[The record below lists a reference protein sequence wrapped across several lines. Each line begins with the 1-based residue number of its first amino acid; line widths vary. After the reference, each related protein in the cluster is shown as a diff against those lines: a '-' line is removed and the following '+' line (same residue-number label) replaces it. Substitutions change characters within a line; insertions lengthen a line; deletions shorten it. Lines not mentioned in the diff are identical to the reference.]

1 MVKGISSLILFSI
14 ILFVCFFTTCSTT
27 IKQKPDYDI
36 NKEYAAFLVVNYPQ
50 STDILNTAKDKSVGE
65 GYEIGPVVFYEPGTT
80 DFTYKIKQLIPSKQ
94 ISLIWI
100 ISSLFDVPNI
110 QKALTG
116 AEYKGYV
123 RYMPVSGQ
131 TSR

>member
-1 MVKGISSLILFSI
+1 LINRKILITLFSI
-14 ILFVCFFTTCSTT
+14 IIIIGLFTTCSTT
-27 IKQKPDYDI
+27 NGQKPAYDI

-50 STDILNTAKDKSVGE
+50 AADILNTAKDKSIGE
-65 GYEIGPVVFYEPGTT
+65 GYEIGPIVYYEPGTT

-94 ISLIWI
+94 ISLIWV

-116 AEYKGYV
+116 VEYKGYI

-131 TSR
+131 ASH